1 MNDEACL
8 DFMNTPPDSPGTVN
22 ECEVNVNI
30 TIHMNFV
37 NTALHSRY
45 PMNIHAKRRELNVNE
60 LNAPGELPAKDR
72 KA

>member
-1 MNDEACL
+1 MNAEACL
-8 DFMNTPPDSPGTVN
+8 DFMNTPPDSPDTVN

-60 LNAPGELPAKDR
+60 LNAPGEFPAKDR